1 MGWGMFTLTLSLPN
15 FELDVLKKKDE
26 FKKSKDPVPRDALPY
41 TVFQSTGAGKS
52 IL

>member
-15 FELDVLKKKDE
+15 FELDVLKKKKKDE

-41 TVFQSTGAGKS
+41 TVF
-52 IL
+52 